1 MLGYTE
7 KKNPQQQNPQ
17 TVSVMEMREKSKEV
31 VNYAVVLVQ
40 LRVELESCV
49 KTNHLLIIF

>member
-1 MLGYTE
+1 
-7 KKNPQQQNPQ
+7 
-17 TVSVMEMREKSKEV
+17 MREKSKEV

-49 KTNHLLIIF
+49 KTNNLLIIF

>member
-1 MLGYTE
+1 
-7 KKNPQQQNPQ
+7 
-17 TVSVMEMREKSKEV
+17 MEMREKSKEV

-49 KTNHLLIIF
+49 KTNELICLIIF